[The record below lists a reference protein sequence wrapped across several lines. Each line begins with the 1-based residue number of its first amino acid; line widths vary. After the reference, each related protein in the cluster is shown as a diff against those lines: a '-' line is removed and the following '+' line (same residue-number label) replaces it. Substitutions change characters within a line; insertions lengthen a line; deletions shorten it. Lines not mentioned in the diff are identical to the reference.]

1 LAVTLKKKRNKKM
14 NSKIKAKYLLI
25 YILLNTTGFL
35 LAFRFWWTDSLILS
49 GLNKFTLLLLFSIG
63 ICWTGIL
70 FLSVMLSRHL
80 ILKPDNFNFI
90 SPFDLLTN
98 EYYSSEIG
106 IDKAKKIKNT
116 ITFIAFPTLF
126 LTIASFIFL
135 MNIYEK
141 NQLKK
146 HGIIESVSVKEIHYD
161 IKQNPYAFIK
171 YQNEKHSTNLFADSL
186 KVNDTVKIIYSKS
199 NPKIIEYLDEY
210 KKE

>member
-1 LAVTLKKKRNKKM
+1 M

-25 YILLNTTGFL
+25 YLLLNTTGFF

-63 ICWTGIL
+63 ICWIGIL
-70 FLSVMLSRHL
+70 FLSVMLSRYL
-80 ILKPDNFNFI
+80 ILKPDTFNFI
-90 SPFDLLTN
+90 SPFGLITN
-98 EYYSSEIG
+98 EYFSSEIG

-116 ITFIAFPTLF
+116 ITFTAFPTLF

-141 NQLKK
+141 RQLKK
-146 HGIIESVSVKEIHYD
+146 YGIIESVSVKEINYD
-161 IKQNPYAFIK
+161 IKQNSYAFIK
-171 YQNEKHSTNLFADSL
+171 YQNEKHSINLFADSL
-186 KVNDTVKIIYSKS
+186 KVNDTVKIIYSRL